1 MTIEITGG
9 VKVVCPG
16 DWRMMT
22 PFVLIEQQDWFED
35 EIRFLRTLIEPGSQV
50 VDIGANYGL
59 YSLAAA
65 KLATRGH
72 VWSYEPC
79 GATTDCLR
87 RSIAENGFDNVTLMQ
102 MALSDNAG
110 FGMLQIGASPELNA
124 LVDVAVSGA
133 GAAETVE
140 LTTLDAQ
147 RRAHRWDRIDFVKID
162 AEGHEARIVDGG
174 LEFFMSESPLVMCEV
189 KAGVSVDMR
198 AADRLIGLGYRPY
211 RLVPGLQALA
221 PQDLAEALD
230 AYQLN
235 LFLCKAD
242 RAEALHRRGLLVIE
256 SGDTTRAQGV
266 AVDDWQVFLAA
277 RPWGKVAIE
286 AWTTNVAEHPVDGW
300 DDYRDA
306 LNLYARSRDPRLDIA
321 ARFDAL
327 QACYRIIN
335 GFIAQ
340 KTTAPR
346 LMSYARVSA
355 DLGARAQAVNA
366 LSYVVQNSGR
376 FGPWDFLRE
385 PLLSP
390 SAEFDTIAPSGHLR
404 EWAHAAALDAFE
416 RLRSFS
422 GYFSDPGITL
432 GITRAL
438 AGLGY
443 LTPQM
448 KTRAELAQRRVD
460 GNPR

>member
-9 VKVVCPG
+9 VKVACPG

-22 PFVLIEQQDWFED
+22 PYVLIEQQDWFED
-35 EIRFLRTLIEPGSQV
+35 EIRFLRTLIEPESLV

-79 GATTDCLR
+79 GATADSLR
-87 RSIAENGFDNVTLMQ
+87 RSIAENRFDNITLMQ
-102 MALSDNAG
+102 MALSDKAG
-110 FGMLQIGASPELNA
+110 SGTLQIAASPELNA
-124 LVDVAVSGA
+124 LVDVAGS

-140 LTTLDAQ
+140 LSTLDAQ
-147 RRAHRWDRIDFVKID
+147 HRAHRWDRIDFVKID

-174 LEFFMSESPLVMCEV
+174 MEFFTSGSPLVMCEI
-189 KAGVSVDMR
+189 KAGASVDMR
-198 AADRLIGLGYRPY
+198 ATDKLIGLGYRPY

-221 PQDLAEALD
+221 PQDLAEAPD

-256 SGDTTRAQGV
+256 SGDTTQAQDI

-277 RPWGKVAIE
+277 RPWGKAAIE
-286 AWTTNVAEHPVDGW
+286 AWTTNVAAHPVDGW
-300 DDYRDA
+300 DDYRNA
-306 LNLYARSRDPRLDIA
+306 LNLYARSRDTRLGIT

-327 QACYRIIN
+327 QASYRIIN
-335 GFIAQ
+335 GFITQ

-355 DLGARAQAVNA
+355 DFGARAQAVNA
-366 LSYVVQNSGR
+366 LSFVLKNLGR
-376 FGPWDFLRE
+376 FDPGDFSRE

-390 SAEFDTIAPSGHLR
+390 SAEFDTIAPTGNLH
-404 EWAHAAALDAFE
+404 EWAHAAALEAFE

-422 GYFSDPGITL
+422 GYFSDPGTTL
-432 GITRAL
+432 GITRTL
-438 AGLGY
+438 TGLGY

-460 GNPR
+460 GHPR